1 MADPA
6 LWLVIG
12 ATSGIGR
19 EVVRQAAEAGLR
31 VRAFGRSAEEVGFEE
46 GIEPFKGDALNA
58 EDVARALDGVDVVVQ
73 TLGVRE
79 RPAMI
84 WEEETLFSK
93 ATAILL
99 PAMET
104 AGVHRLITVTGI
116 GAGEGLQHMSLPAR
130 VAQQAL
136 LGRVYDDKTRQE
148 EMIKTSDLDWTL
160 ARPGLLTGGSLTG
173 RYKALTDP
181 ASWHMGMISR
191 ADVAHFILRAGQE
204 DGYSRET
211 VVLI

>member
-19 EVVRQAAEAGLR
+19 EVVREAVEAGLR

-58 EDVARALDGVDVVVQ
+58 EDVARALEGVDVAVQ

-79 RPAMI
+79 RPSMI

-130 VAQQAL
+130 MAQQAL

-148 EMIKTSDLDWTL
+148 EMIKASDLDWTL

-191 ADVAHFILRAGQE
+191 ADVAHFILRAGRE
-204 DGYSRET
+204 GGYSRET

>member
-31 VRAFGRSAEEVGFEE
+31 VRAFGRSADDVTFEDA
-46 GIEPFKGDALNA
+46 IEPFKGDALSA
-58 EDVARALDGVDVVVQ
+58 EDVARALEGADVVVQ

-84 WEEETLFSK
+84 WEEETLFSA
-93 ATAILL
+93 ATDILL
-99 PAMET
+99 PAMVA
-104 AGVHRLITVTGI
+104 AGVRRLITVTGI
-116 GAGEGLQHMSLPAR
+116 GAGEGLNHMSLPAR
-130 VAQQAL
+130 MAQQAV

-148 EMIKTSDLDWTL
+148 EMIKASDLDWTL

-173 RYKALTDP
+173 RYKALTNP

-191 ADVAHFILRAGQE
+191 ADVAHFILRAGQGE
-204 DGYSRET
+204 DYHRET